1 MMAFFCGWRGGVY
14 DSLKSTSD
22 DQRCRDGTEFGQVRR
37 SSPGKRGA
45 SLLSCLVARKSVC
58 LRRAAG
64 GKRSQI
70 VRYGRF
76 LDNRKVTVARLIEG
90 WGRQTSVAASGR
102 HVLAV
107 HDTSEINFRT
117 TPEHRR
123 GLGEIAKG
131 NSYGVLLHAMLAID
145 AQSGDSLGL
154 VSGEIWT
161 RQGRQVISHDK
172 RAASERE
179 SRRWLSTALAT
190 KQVLA
195 AASMVTVIG
204 DRESDIYSA
213 WAQFPEGKFHL
224 LSRAMQ
230 DRALVAGGSLDA
242 TVAAFPVAARRTLE
256 LVERADRPARHA
268 ELEMRFGEVTIKR
281 PHRCDPD
288 LPEGVRLRVVEIS
301 EPTPPAGQEPLR
313 WCLLTT
319 HQVKSPAEAW
329 QIVDWYKL
337 RWTIE
342 QLFRT
347 LKKQGLR
354 LEDSQIETAER
365 LLKLTAIATHAA
377 ALIMQLVQARDG
389 QHIQPASIAFTSD
402 EIAALHAIEA
412 DQYTPRTAKQQNPH
426 PKQSLAWAAWIIARL
441 GGWDGYSSS
450 KPPGPIT
457 FRHGLDYFHGI
468 AKGWTLRNV

>member
-1 MMAFFCGWRGGVY
+1 MMADYCGERGDGYGWLRRTSVDWRCV
-14 DSLKSTSD
+14 
-22 DQRCRDGTEFGQVRR
+22 DGIEFGQLWR
-37 SSPGKRGA
+37 SSSGKRGT
-45 SLLSCLVARKSVC
+45 SLLSCMVARKSVC

-64 GKRSQI
+64 GQRSEI

-76 LDNRKVTVARLIEG
+76 LDNRKVTVASLIEG
-90 WGRQTSVAASGR
+90 WGKQTAVAVAGR
-102 HVLAV
+102 HVLAI

-117 TPEHRR
+117 SPEHRR

-131 NSYGVLLHAMLAID
+131 NSYGVLLHPMLAVD

-154 VSGEIWT
+154 VAGGIWT
-161 RQGRQVISHDK
+161 RQGRQVIAHDK

-179 SRRWLSTALAT
+179 SRRWLSTALAA
-190 KQVLA
+190 KPVLS

-224 LSRAMQ
+224 LSRSMQ
-230 DRALVAGGSLDA
+230 DRALVEGGSLDA

-256 LVERADRPARHA
+256 LVERAGRPTRDA

-288 LPEGVRLRVVEIS
+288 LPEGVRLRVVEVS
-301 EPTPPAGQEPLR
+301 EPNPPAGQEPLR

-319 HQVKSPAEAW
+319 HQVQSSADAW
-329 QIVDWYKL
+329 QIVAWYKL

-354 LEDSQIETAER
+354 LEDSQLETAER

-389 QHIQPASIAFTSD
+389 QRIQPASITFTAD
-402 EIAALHAIEA
+402 EIAALHATEA
-412 DQYTPRTAKQQNPH
+412 DQYAPRTEKQRNPH
-426 PKQSLAWAAWIIARL
+426 PKESLAWAAWIIARL

-457 FRHGLDYFHGI
+457 FKHGLDYFHGI
-468 AKGWTLRNV
+468 AKGWALRNV

>member
-1 MMAFFCGWRGGVY
+1 M
-14 DSLKSTSD
+14 
-22 DQRCRDGTEFGQVRR
+22 
-37 SSPGKRGA
+37 
-45 SLLSCLVARKSVC
+45 VARKSVC
-58 LRRAAG
+58 LRRVAE

-76 LDNRKVTVARLIEG
+76 LDNGKVTVASLIGG
-90 WGRQTSVAASGR
+90 WGRQTAVAAARR
-102 HVLAV
+102 HVLAI

-117 TPEHRR
+117 SPEHRR

-131 NSYGVLLHAMLAID
+131 NSYGVLLHAMLAVD

-154 VSGEIWT
+154 VAGEIWT
-161 RQGRQVISHDK
+161 RQGRQVIAHDK

-179 SRRWLSTALAT
+179 SRRWLSTALAA
-190 KQVLA
+190 KQVLS

-204 DRESDIYSA
+204 DRESDMYSA
-213 WAQFPEGKFHL
+213 WAEIPQANFHL
-224 LSRAMQ
+224 LSRSMQ
-230 DRALVAGGSLDA
+230 DRALLGGGGLDA
-242 TVAAFPVAARRTLE
+242 TVASFPLAARRSLDV
-256 LVERADRPARHA
+256 VERNGRPARTA
-268 ELEMRFGEVTIKR
+268 ELELRFGEVTIKR
-281 PHRCDPD
+281 PHRCDAT
-288 LPEGVRLRVVEIS
+288 LPPGACLRVVEVS
-301 EPTPPAGQEPLR
+301 EPNPPAGQEPLR

-319 HQVKSPAEAW
+319 HQVQSVADAW

-342 QLFRT
+342 QLFRV
-347 LKKQGLR
+347 LKRQGLR
-354 LEDSQIETAER
+354 LEDSQVETADR

-389 QHIQPASIAFTSD
+389 QRLQPATTAFTAD

-412 DQYTPRTAKQQNPH
+412 DQYAPRTAKQQNPH
-426 PKQSLAWAAWIIARL
+426 LNESLAWAAWIIARL

-457 FRHGLDYFHGI
+457 FRHGLEYFHGI

>member
-1 MMAFFCGWRGGVY
+1 M
-14 DSLKSTSD
+14 
-22 DQRCRDGTEFGQVRR
+22 
-37 SSPGKRGA
+37 
-45 SLLSCLVARKSVC
+45 VARKSVC

-76 LDNRKVTVARLIEG
+76 LDNRKVTVAGLVEG
-90 WGRQTSVAASGR
+90 WGKQTAVAAAGR
-102 HVLAV
+102 HVLAI

-117 TPEHRR
+117 SPEHRR
-123 GLGEIAKG
+123 GLGEIGKG
-131 NSYGVLLHAMLAID
+131 NSHGVLLHAMLAVD

-154 VSGEIWT
+154 VAGEIWT
-161 RQGRQVISHDK
+161 RQGRQVIAHDK

-179 SRRWLSTALAT
+179 SRRWLSTAVAA

-195 AASMVTVIG
+195 DASLVTVIG

-213 WAQFPEGKFHL
+213 WAQVPEGRFHL
-224 LSRAMQ
+224 LSRSMQ
-230 DRALVAGGSLDA
+230 DRALVDGGSLDT

-256 LVERADRPARHA
+256 LAERAGRPTRDA

-281 PHRCDPD
+281 PHRCDLT
-288 LPEGVRLRVVEIS
+288 LPQGVRLRVVEVS
-301 EPTPPAGQEPLR
+301 EPNPPAGQEPLR

-319 HQVKSPAEAW
+319 HQVESSAEAW

-354 LEDSQIETAER
+354 LEDSQVEAAER

-389 QHIQPASIAFTSD
+389 QRPQPASIAFTDD

-412 DQYTPRTAKQQNPH
+412 DQYAPRTEKQRNPH
-426 PKQSLAWAAWIIARL
+426 PKDTLAWAAWIIARL

-457 FRHGLDYFHGI
+457 FKHGLDYFHGI
-468 AKGWTLRNV
+468 AKGWSLRNV

>member
-1 MMAFFCGWRGGVY
+1 M
-14 DSLKSTSD
+14 
-22 DQRCRDGTEFGQVRR
+22 
-37 SSPGKRGA
+37 
-45 SLLSCLVARKSVC
+45 VARKSVC

-64 GKRSQI
+64 GRRAQI

-76 LDNRKVTVARLIEG
+76 LDNRKVTVASLIEG
-90 WGRQTSVAASGR
+90 WGRQTAVAAAGR
-102 HVLAV
+102 HVLAI

-117 TPEHRR
+117 SPEDRR
-123 GLGEIAKG
+123 GLGEIGKG
-131 NSYGVLLHAMLAID
+131 NSYGVLLHAMLAVD

-154 VSGEIWT
+154 VAGDIWT
-161 RQGRQVISHDK
+161 RQGRQVIAHDK
-172 RAASERE
+172 RAESERE
-179 SRRWLSTALAT
+179 SRRWLSTALAA
-190 KQVLA
+190 KQVLS

-213 WAQFPEGKFHL
+213 WVQGPDAQFHL
-224 LSRAMQ
+224 LSRSMQ
-230 DRALVAGGSLDA
+230 DRALVGGGCLNA
-242 TVAAFPVAARRTLE
+242 TVAAFPVADRRSLD
-256 LVERADRPARHA
+256 LVERAGRPARCA

-281 PHRCDPD
+281 PKRCDPN
-288 LPEGVRLRVVEIS
+288 LPGGVRLRVVEVI
-301 EPTPPAGQEPLR
+301 EPNPPAGQDPLR

-319 HQVKSPAEAW
+319 HQVRSLAEAW
-329 QIVDWYKL
+329 QIVAWYKL

-342 QLFRT
+342 QLFRV

-354 LEDSQIETAER
+354 LEDSQVEAADR

-389 QHIQPASIAFTSD
+389 RRVQPASIAFDAD

-412 DQYTPRTAKQQNPH
+412 DQYVPSTAKQQNPH

-457 FRHGLDYFHGI
+457 FKHGLDYFHGI

>member
-1 MMAFFCGWRGGVY
+1 
-14 DSLKSTSD
+14 
-22 DQRCRDGTEFGQVRR
+22 
-37 SSPGKRGA
+37 
-45 SLLSCLVARKSVC
+45 
-58 LRRAAG
+58 
-64 GKRSQI
+64 

-76 LDNRKVTVARLIEG
+76 LDNRRVTVASLIEG
-90 WGRQTSVAASGR
+90 WGKQTSVAAAGR

-117 TPEHRR
+117 SPEHRR

-131 NSYGVLLHAMLAID
+131 NSYGVLLHAMLAVD

-154 VSGEIWT
+154 VAGEIWT
-161 RQGRQVISHDK
+161 RQGRQSVPHDK
-172 RAASERE
+172 RAASARE
-179 SRRWLSTALAT
+179 SRRWLSTALAS
-190 KQVLA
+190 KQVLP

-224 LSRAMQ
+224 LSRSMQ
-230 DRALVAGGSLDA
+230 DRALVGGGSLDA
-242 TVAAFPVAARRTLE
+242 AVAAFAVASCRSLE
-256 LVERADRPARHA
+256 VVERAGRPARRA
-268 ELEMRFGEVTIKR
+268 KLELRFGEVTIKR
-281 PHRCDPD
+281 PHRCDPA
-288 LPEGVRLRVVEIS
+288 LPDGVSLRVVEVS
-301 EPTPPAGQEPLR
+301 ELDPPAGQQALR

-319 HQVKSPAEAW
+319 HEVQNPAQAW

-354 LEDSQIETAER
+354 LEDSQVETAER

-389 QHIQPASIAFTSD
+389 QRIQPASIAFSD
-402 EIAALHAIEA
+402 DEVDALQAIEA
-412 DQYTPRTAKQQNPH
+412 NKYAPSTEKQRNPH
-426 PKQSLAWAAWIIARL
+426 PMRSLAWAAWIIARL

-457 FRHGLDYFHGI
+457 FKHGLDYFHGI
-468 AKGWTLRNV
+468 AAGWALRNV

>member
-1 MMAFFCGWRGGVY
+1 M
-14 DSLKSTSD
+14 
-22 DQRCRDGTEFGQVRR
+22 
-37 SSPGKRGA
+37 
-45 SLLSCLVARKSVC
+45 VARKSVC

-76 LDNRKVTVARLIEG
+76 LDNHKVTVASLIEG
-90 WGRQTSVAASGR
+90 WGKQTAVAAAGR
-102 HVLAV
+102 HVLAI

-117 TPEHRR
+117 SPERRR

-131 NSYGVLLHAMLAID
+131 NSYGVLLHAMLAVD

-154 VSGEIWT
+154 VAGEIWT
-161 RQGRQVISHDK
+161 RQGRQVIPHDK

-179 SRRWLSTALAT
+179 SRRWLSTALAAQ
-190 KQVLA
+190 QVLS

-213 WAQFPEGKFHL
+213 WAEVPEAKFHL
-224 LSRAMQ
+224 LSRSMQ
-230 DRALVAGGSLDA
+230 DRALVSGGGLDA
-242 TVAAFPVAARRTLE
+242 TVASFPLAARRSLD
-256 LVERADRPARHA
+256 LVERNGRPARCA

-281 PHRCDPD
+281 PRRCDPN
-288 LPEGVRLRVVEIS
+288 LPQGVRLRVVEVT
-301 EPTPPAGQEPLR
+301 EPNPPAGQEPLR

-319 HQVKSPAEAW
+319 HQVRSLADAW
-329 QIVDWYKL
+329 QIVAWYKL

-342 QLFRT
+342 QLFRV
-347 LKKQGLR
+347 LKRQGLR
-354 LEDSQIETAER
+354 LEDSQLESADR

-389 QHIQPASIAFTSD
+389 QRLQPASIAFTAD

-426 PKQSLAWAAWIIARL
+426 SKESLAWAAWIIARL

-457 FRHGLDYFHGI
+457 FRHGLEYFHGI
-468 AKGWTLRNV
+468 AKGWSLRNV

>member
-1 MMAFFCGWRGGVY
+1 
-14 DSLKSTSD
+14 
-22 DQRCRDGTEFGQVRR
+22 
-37 SSPGKRGA
+37 
-45 SLLSCLVARKSVC
+45 VC
-58 LRRAAG
+58 LRRAAE

-76 LDNRKVTVARLIEG
+76 LDNGKVTVASLIGG
-90 WGRQTSVAASGR
+90 WGRQTAVAAARR
-102 HVLAV
+102 HVLAI
-107 HDTSEINFRT
+107 HDTSEINFHT
-117 TPEHRR
+117 SPEHRR

-131 NSYGVLLHAMLAID
+131 NSYGVLLHAMLAVD

-154 VSGEIWT
+154 VAGEIWT
-161 RQGRQVISHDK
+161 RQGRQVIAHDK

-179 SRRWLSTALAT
+179 SRRWLSTALAA
-190 KQVLA
+190 KQVLS

-204 DRESDIYSA
+204 DRESDMYSA
-213 WAQFPEGKFHL
+213 WAEIPQANFHL
-224 LSRAMQ
+224 LSRSMQ
-230 DRALVAGGSLDA
+230 DRALLGGGGLDA
-242 TVAAFPVAARRTLE
+242 TVASFPLAARRSLDV
-256 LVERADRPARHA
+256 VERNGRPARTA
-268 ELEMRFGEVTIKR
+268 ELELRFGEVTIKR
-281 PHRCDPD
+281 PHRCDAT
-288 LPEGVRLRVVEIS
+288 LPPGACLRVVEVS
-301 EPTPPAGQEPLR
+301 EPNPPAGQEPLR

-319 HQVKSPAEAW
+319 HQVQSVADAW

-342 QLFRT
+342 QLFRV
-347 LKKQGLR
+347 LKRQGLR
-354 LEDSQIETAER
+354 LEDSQVETADR

-389 QHIQPASIAFTSD
+389 QRLQPATTAFTAD

-412 DQYTPRTAKQQNPH
+412 DQYAPRTAKQQNPH
-426 PKQSLAWAAWIIARL
+426 LNESLAWAAWIIARL

-457 FRHGLDYFHGI
+457 FRHGLEYFHGI

>member
-1 MMAFFCGWRGGVY
+1 M
-14 DSLKSTSD
+14 
-22 DQRCRDGTEFGQVRR
+22 
-37 SSPGKRGA
+37 
-45 SLLSCLVARKSVC
+45 VARKSVC

-64 GKRSQI
+64 GKRSEI

-76 LDNRKVTVARLIEG
+76 LDNRRVTVSSLIEG
-90 WGRQTSVAASGR
+90 WGRRTATAAAGR
-102 HVLAV
+102 HVLAI

-117 TPEHRR
+117 SPEHRR

-131 NSYGVLLHAMLAID
+131 NSHGVLLHAMLAVD

-154 VSGEIWT
+154 VAGEIWT
-161 RQGRQVISHDK
+161 RQGRQVIAHDK

-179 SRRWLSTALAT
+179 SRRWLSTAQAA
-190 KQVLA
+190 KKVLA

-213 WAQFPEGKFHL
+213 WTQAPEDRVHL
-224 LSRAMQ
+224 LSRSMQ
-230 DRALVAGGSLDA
+230 DRALVGGGLLDA
-242 TVAAFPVAARRTLE
+242 TVAGWPAIACRRLE
-256 LVERADRPARHA
+256 LVERAGRPARHA
-268 ELEMRFGEVTIKR
+268 KLEMRLGEVTIKR
-281 PHRCDPD
+281 PHRCDRHLPD
-288 LPEGVRLRVVEIS
+288 GVRLRVVEVR
-301 EPTPPAGQEPLR
+301 EPNPPAGQAPLR

-319 HQVKSPAEAW
+319 HQIQDAAEAW
-329 QIVDWYKL
+329 QIVEWYKL

-354 LEDSQIETAER
+354 LEDSQVESAER

-389 QHIQPASIAFTSD
+389 QRVQPASIAFTAD
-402 EIAALHAIEA
+402 EIDALHAIEA
-412 DQYTPRTAKQQNPH
+412 DQYAPRTEKQRNPH
-426 PKQSLAWAAWIIARL
+426 PKQSLAWAAWIVARL

-457 FRHGLDYFHGI
+457 FKHGLDYFHGI
-468 AKGWTLRNV
+468 AKGWSLRDV

>member
-1 MMAFFCGWRGGVY
+1 M
-14 DSLKSTSD
+14 
-22 DQRCRDGTEFGQVRR
+22 
-37 SSPGKRGA
+37 
-45 SLLSCLVARKSVC
+45 VARKSVC

-76 LDNRKVTVARLIEG
+76 LDNHKVTVASLIEG
-90 WGRQTSVAASGR
+90 WGTRTAVAAAGR
-102 HVLAV
+102 HVLAI

-117 TPEHRR
+117 SPERRR

-131 NSYGVLLHAMLAID
+131 NSYGVLLHAMLAVD

-154 VSGEIWT
+154 VAGEIWT
-161 RQGRQVISHDK
+161 RQGRQVIPHDK

-179 SRRWLSTALAT
+179 SRRWLSTALAAQ
-190 KQVLA
+190 QVLS

-213 WAQFPEGKFHL
+213 WAEVPEAKFHL
-224 LSRAMQ
+224 LSRSMQ
-230 DRALVAGGSLDA
+230 DRALVSGGGLDA
-242 TVAAFPVAARRTLE
+242 TVASFPLAARRSLD
-256 LVERADRPARHA
+256 LVERNGRPARCA
-268 ELEMRFGEVTIKR
+268 ELELRFGEVTIKR
-281 PHRCDPD
+281 PRRCDPN
-288 LPEGVRLRVVEIS
+288 LPQGVRLRVVEVT
-301 EPTPPAGQEPLR
+301 EPNPPAGQEPLR

-319 HQVKSPAEAW
+319 HQVRSLADAW
-329 QIVDWYKL
+329 QIVAWYKL

-342 QLFRT
+342 QLFRV
-347 LKKQGLR
+347 LKRQGLR
-354 LEDSQIETAER
+354 LEDSQLESVDR

-389 QHIQPASIAFTSD
+389 QRLQPASIAFTAD
-402 EIAALHAIEA
+402 QIAALHAIEA

-457 FRHGLDYFHGI
+457 FRHGLEYFHGI
-468 AKGWTLRNV
+468 AKGWSLRNV